1 LITTDDLDRV
11 LAWML
16 AAGLQS
22 LSVAEGDARLV
33 LKLAGTTP
41 DAPAATV
48 EVTTRAMGVFLP
60 SHPRRPDSAVKPGD
74 QVDTGATVGFLRSGP
89 TLVPITAETA
99 GRVVAIIAEPGALL
113 GYGAPVLTLG
123 QGG

>member
-1 LITTDDLDRV
+1 MITTDDLDSV

-33 LKLAGTTP
+33 LKLAGATP
-41 DAPAATV
+41 DPPAATV
-48 EVTTRAMGVFLP
+48 EVTTRAIGVFLP
-60 SHPRRPDSAVKPGD
+60 GHPRRPDSAVKPGD
-74 QVDTGATVGFLRSGP
+74 QVAAGAIVGFLRSGP
-89 TLVPITAETA
+89 TLVPITAETS
-99 GRVVAIIAEPGALL
+99 GRVVAIIAEPSALL
-113 GYGAPVLTLG
+113 GYGAPVLTLS

>member
-1 LITTDDLDRV
+1 MITTDDLDSV

-22 LSVAEGDARLV
+22 LSVAEGDACLV
-33 LKLAGTTP
+33 LKLAGATP

-48 EVTTRAMGVFLP
+48 EVTTKAMGVFLP
-60 SHPRRPDSAVKPGD
+60 SHPRRPDNSVKPGD
-74 QVDTGATVGFLRSGP
+74 QVAAGDIVGFLRSGP
-89 TLVPITAETA
+89 TLVPVIAETA